1 MLGVLFLQLK
11 QLVKE
16 AKTRPKQTIAI
27 ANAFDPEVLQAVVA
41 ASEMELAY
49 FLLFGDETKIR
60 PLLKELDVH
69 QVTEPFVTY
78 FHYENTDEAMQQA
91 ILACKN
97 NQSSILMK
105 GKVPTSTLI
114 KEVLKETYELKTNR
128 IFSQVAIFELP
139 NYPKAV
145 LLTDGGINIAP
156 SLEKKVQIIYNA
168 VKVAHALGNHQ
179 PKVALLAAIEHVNPA
194 MPATTDAA
202 LLTMMNKRQQI
213 TDCIID
219 GPLAFDV
226 AISKE
231 AKRLKN
237 VESTVAGDADI
248 LVAPYIEVANV
259 LYKSFTYIAKAPM
272 ASILVGAKI
281 PIVLTS
287 RADTADSRLHSIAL
301 AIVTANKI

>member
-1 MLGVLFLQLK
+1 MLGVLLLQLK
-11 QLVKE
+11 QLLKE

-27 ANAFDPEVLQAVVA
+27 ANAFDQEVLLAIIA
-41 ASEMELAY
+41 ASEMELAH

-60 PLLKELDVH
+60 PLLQELDDK
-69 QVTEPFVTY
+69 QVTSSFVTY
-78 FHYENTDEAMQQA
+78 YHYENTEDAVQQA

-97 NQSSILMK
+97 QQATILMK
-105 GKVPTSTLI
+105 GKVSTSTLI
-114 KEVLKETYELKTNR
+114 KEVLKESYDLKTNR

-139 NYPKAV
+139 NYPKPV

-156 SLEKKVQIIYNA
+156 TLEKKVQIIYNA
-168 VKVAHALGNHQ
+168 VKVAHALKIKQ

-194 MPATTDAA
+194 MPATLDAA
-202 LLTMMNKRQQI
+202 SITMMNQRNQI

-226 AISKE
+226 AISME
-231 AKRLKN
+231 AKQLKRL
-237 VESTVAGDADI
+237 ESEVAGDADI
-248 LVAPYIEVANV
+248 LVAPYIEVANA
-259 LYKSFTYIAKAPM
+259 LYKTFTYIAKAPM

-287 RADTADSRLHSIAL
+287 RADTADCRLHSIAL
-301 AIVTANKI
+301 AIVTANQI